1 MTHLTTYKRLTF
13 IILML
18 IITVLS
24 ACQESLEEKAARDAA
39 EYTRK
44 YCPTPVIN
52 YTRTDSVSFNK
63 ATHVYTYYCTFSD
76 VMDNSEI
83 IDKNRTEITRML
95 STAIKESTNMKPYV
109 QAGFHFRYICRSAKN
124 PDVILLQVQ
133 F

>member
-44 YCPTPVIN
+44 Y
-52 YTRTDSVSFNK
+52 
-63 ATHVYTYYCTFSD
+63 
-76 VMDNSEI
+76 
-83 IDKNRTEITRML
+83 
-95 STAIKESTNMKPYV
+95 
-109 QAGFHFRYICRSAKN
+109 
-124 PDVILLQVQ
+124 
-133 F
+133 